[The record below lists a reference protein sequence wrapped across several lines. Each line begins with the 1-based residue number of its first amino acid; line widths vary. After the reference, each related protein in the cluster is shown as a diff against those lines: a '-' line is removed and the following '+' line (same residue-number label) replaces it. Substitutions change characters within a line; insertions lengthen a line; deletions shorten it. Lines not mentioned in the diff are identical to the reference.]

1 MATGSARGGWLRWSR
16 QGGLRTSH
24 GSLSTPVNR
33 PTNPNRCSD
42 SQTSVR
48 LFRLPVEL
56 FLGVFS
62 APWLGP
68 ETAWNAFY
76 LQAGAS
82 HDNFFG
88 EAIINQGMSYQY
100 R

>member
-1 MATGSARGGWLRWSR
+1 M
-16 QGGLRTSH
+16 
-24 GSLSTPVNR
+24 
-33 PTNPNRCSD
+33 
-42 SQTSVR
+42 R